1 MQETWTRGRMV
12 RALGLVLA
20 LFAGAAVAQ
29 VDLDRHLK
37 PEQFGE
43 LKISPTGEFY
53 AVTVRLPDRVAL
65 VIMRRADK
73 QVTAKVVSG
82 PHSEIGGFWWAN
94 DERVVVAMAERIA
107 GSRDAPWLTGEL
119 HAVNADGSQGK
130 VVVSNTDR
138 PSGTAT
144 GAVDLLTPDWRA
156 AQLVGLVPGD
166 PRHVMVSVFSAE
178 DTTPLTRLE
187 KLDLYSTH
195 RSPVAAAPV
204 RRASFVLDPT
214 GEVRFALGAGDD
226 NASKLYY
233 RDTGAKSW
241 RLVND
246 ENQSKR
252 VEIPLGYSADGKTA
266 YLQVE
271 QPEGPDAVVT
281 FDPVSGARKTV
292 LRDALVDPS
301 SVVRGFDQT
310 VALGVRFDGP
320 EPHTEF
326 FDPDSK
332 DALMLASVA
341 ASFPDEHVAVTSQTR
356 DGNFAVLAVY
366 GPRNAGD
373 FYLYDRRNVQAN
385 AIFSRRLWI
394 DPATAAPTRPI
405 AFTARDG
412 LQLHGFL
419 TTPPGKTT
427 GPLPLLVLPHGGP
440 ITIYDSSD
448 YNEEAQILADAGYAV
463 LRVNYHGSGNY
474 GRKFLHAGERQWG
487 RAMQDDL
494 TDATR
499 WAIAEKIAD
508 PAKIFLYG
516 ASYGAYAAMMGLAHE
531 PELYRCGVGY
541 VGVYDLPMMVKGS
554 RKVAAW
560 VGEWNQGW
568 VGAPSE
574 LAGVSPVNLA
584 SQIKAPVLLAAGGK
598 DDRAPI
604 EHSKKLEK
612 AILASGGKVETLY
625 YPTEGHGFYSP
636 EHVREYYVRVL
647 DFLSRQ
653 LGGAKAK

>member
-1 MQETWTRGRMV
+1 MQDTKTRGRKV
-12 RALGLVLA
+12 RALGWVLA
-20 LFAGAAVAQ
+20 LFAGAVGAQ

-43 LKISPTGEFY
+43 IKISPTGEFY
-53 AVTVRLPDRVAL
+53 AVTVQLPDRIAL
-65 VIMRRADK
+65 AIMRRSDK
-73 QVTAKVVSG
+73 QVTAKVVG
-82 PHSEIGGFWWAN
+82 AAHSEIGGFWWAN
-94 DERVVVAMAERIA
+94 DERVVVAMAERFA
-107 GSRDAPWLTGEL
+107 GSRDEPWLTGEL

-130 VVVSNTDR
+130 VLVSNTDS
-138 PSGTAT
+138 PSDTAT
-144 GAVDLLTPDWRA
+144 GAIDLISPEWRV
-156 AQLVGLVPGD
+156 AQLVGNVAGD
-166 PRHVMVSVFSAE
+166 PRHVFVSIYSAE
-178 DTTPLTRLE
+178 DATPETRLE

-195 RSPVAAAPV
+195 RVPVAAAPV
-204 RRASFVLDPT
+204 RRASFVLDPA
-214 GEVRFALGAGDD
+214 GQVRFALGAGDD

-233 RDTGAKSW
+233 RDTGATSW

-252 VEIPLGYSADGKTA
+252 VESPLGYSADGKTA

-271 QPEGPDAVVT
+271 QPEGPDAVVA
-281 FDPVSGARKTV
+281 FDPVSGTRKTV
-292 LRDALVDPS
+292 LRDALVDPA
-301 SVVRGFDQT
+301 SVVTGFDRT
-310 VALGVRFDGP
+310 IALGARFDGP
-320 EPHTEF
+320 APRTAF
-326 FDPDSK
+326 FDPASP
-332 DALMLASVA
+332 DALMLASLEK
-341 ASFPDEHVAVTSQTR
+341 SFPDEQVSVTSQTR
-356 DGNFAVLAVY
+356 DGSLSVIAVY

-373 FYLYDRRNVQAN
+373 FYLYDRRAVQAN

-394 DPATAAPTRPI
+394 DPATAAPTRPFEF
-405 AFTARDG
+405 AARDG

-427 GPLPLLVLPHGGP
+427 GPLALVVLPHGGP
-440 ITIYDSSD
+440 IDIHDSATYD
-448 YNEEAQILADAGYAV
+448 EETQILADAGYAV
-463 LRVNYHGSGNY
+463 MRVNYRGSGNY
-474 GRKFLHAGERQWG
+474 GRKFLHAGEKQWG

-499 WAIAEKIAD
+499 WAIAQKIAD
-508 PAKIFLYG
+508 PAKICLYG
-516 ASYGAYAAMMGLAHE
+516 ASYGAYAAMMGLARE
-531 PELYRCGVGY
+531 PDLYRCGVGY
-541 VGVYDLPMMVKGS
+541 VGVYDLPMWVKGS
-554 RKVAAW
+554 SKIAAW
-560 VGEWNQGW
+560 AREWSEGW

-598 DDRAPI
+598 DEKAPI

-612 AILASGGKVETLY
+612 ALLAAGGKVETLY

-636 EHVREYYVRVL
+636 DHQREFYVRLL